1 MRRFTDDGEL
11 ERLLERCRRGDHSAW
26 SRLVD
31 RFQVLVY
38 SVARRYGLGQDDAA
52 DVFQTTFQ
60 NLVKSL
66 DRIESG
72 QALPRWLAV
81 TASRESL
88 RIRRIKGRTS
98 DFDTIGLTLD
108 EVVANE
114 ECDAEQTS
122 VAMDQAYRL
131 RQALGEITGRCRQL
145 LELLYMDEAPYN
157 EISEKMSM
165 PVGAIGP
172 TRGRCMEKL
181 KAVLA
186 KQGFFDE

>member
-1 MRRFTDDGEL
+1 
-11 ERLLERCRRGDHSAW
+11 
-26 SRLVD
+26 VD
-31 RFQVLVY
+31 RFQGLVY
-38 SVARRYGLGQDDAA
+38 STARRYGLGEDDAG

-60 NLVKSL
+60 SLVRSL

-81 TASRESL
+81 TASREAL

-98 DFDTIGLTLD
+98 DFESVGVTLD
-108 EVVANE
+108 EIVARE
-114 ECDAEQTS
+114 EADAEES
-122 VAMDQAYRL
+122 SIAMERAFRL
-131 RQALGEITGRCRQL
+131 REALGEITGRCKQL
-145 LELLYMDEAPYN
+145 LELLYMEEVPYT
-157 EISEKMSM
+157 EISEKMGM

-186 KQGFFDE
+186 KRGFFE

>member
-1 MRRFTDDGEL
+1 MRHFGDGEDL
-11 ERLLERCRRGDHSAW
+11 ERLLVRCRRGDNAAW

-31 RFQVLVY
+31 RFQALVY
-38 SVARRYGLGQDDAA
+38 SVARRYGLPDEDAA

-60 NLVKSL
+60 SLVRSL

-88 RIRRIKGRTS
+88 RIKRMKGRTV
-98 DFDTIGLTLD
+98 DFDSSGITLD
-108 EVVANE
+108 EIVASE
-114 ECDAEQTS
+114 ETDAEETS
-122 VAMDQAYRL
+122 VAMDRGLRL
-131 RQALGEITGRCRQL
+131 REALAEVTGRCKQL
-145 LELLYMDEAPYN
+145 LELLYMDEAPYS
-157 EISEKMSM
+157 EISEKMTM

-181 KAVLA
+181 KTVLA
-186 KQGFFDE
+186 RRGFFD